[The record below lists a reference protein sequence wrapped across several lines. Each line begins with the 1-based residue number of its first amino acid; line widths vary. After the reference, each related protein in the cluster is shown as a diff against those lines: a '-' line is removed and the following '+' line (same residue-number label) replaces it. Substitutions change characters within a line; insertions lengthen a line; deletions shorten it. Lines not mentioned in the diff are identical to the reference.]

1 MRQNIEMAEAEE
13 VLDVVETNGT
23 IERIE
28 LKKPIKNGKEE
39 ITTIT
44 IDTSEIT
51 PKIIIE
57 AGKDFSKANPGFV
70 GLKELNEEYAL
81 MVASKLLNIEYASL
95 LKLNTSDFFT
105 VSRTISSFLMKGE

>member
-1 MRQNIEMAEAEE
+1 MEEKLEMVDSDE
-13 VLDVVETNGT
+13 VLDLVETAET
-23 IERIE
+23 IEIIE
-28 LKKPIKNGKEE
+28 LKKVIKNGKEE
-39 ITTIT
+39 IKTIT

-51 PKIIIE
+51 PKMIIE